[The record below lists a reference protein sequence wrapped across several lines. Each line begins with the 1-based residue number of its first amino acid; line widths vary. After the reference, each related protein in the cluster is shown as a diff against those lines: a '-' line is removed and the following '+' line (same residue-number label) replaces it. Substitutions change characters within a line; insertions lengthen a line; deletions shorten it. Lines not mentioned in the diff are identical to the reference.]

1 MDRTLN
7 HNPMI
12 PTLGQYNTIY
22 AYFGVNKADI
32 SILFEFGSDCTIDGQ
47 TSFRGDYIAKI
58 KRKGV
63 FRFSDN
69 VLIKRVK

>member
-1 MDRTLN
+1 MK
-7 HNPMI
+7 
-12 PTLGQYNTIY
+12 PTQGQWNTICT
-22 AYFGVNKADI
+22 YFRVNKE
-32 SILFEFGSDCTIDGQ
+32 SVCILFEFGSDCTRNGQ

-69 VLIKRVK
+69 VLVKRVK

>member
-1 MDRTLN
+1 MN
-7 HNPMI
+7 
-12 PTLGQYNTIY
+12 PTLGQYNTIFRL
-22 AYFGVNKADI
+22 FGVNKADV
-32 SILFEFGSDCTIDGQ
+32 SILFEFGSDCTRNGQ

-69 VLIKRVK
+69 VLVKRVK

>member
-12 PTLGQYNTIY
+12 PTLGQLNTIC
-22 AYFGVNKADI
+22 AYFGVNKADV
-32 SILFEFGSDCTIDGQ
+32 SILFEFGSDCTRNGQ
-47 TSFRGDYIAKI
+47 TSFKGDYIAKI

-63 FRFSDN
+63 FRFTDN

>member
-1 MDRTLN
+1 MN
-7 HNPMI
+7 
-12 PTLGQYNTIY
+12 PTLGQYNTIS
-22 AYFGVNKADI
+22 AYFGVNKSDV
-32 SILFEFGSDCTIDGQ
+32 SILFEFGSDCAKNGQ

-69 VLIKRVK
+69 VLVKRVK

>member
-1 MDRTLN
+1 MT
-7 HNPMI
+7 
-12 PTLGQYNTIY
+12 PTLGQYNTICTYFY
-22 AYFGVNKADI
+22 ANKADI
-32 SILFEFGSDCTIDGQ
+32 NILFEFGSDCTRNGQ
-47 TSFRGDYIAKI
+47 TSFKGDYIAKI

>member
-1 MDRTLN
+1 
-7 HNPMI
+7 MI
-12 PTLGQYNTIY
+12 PTLGQYNSIS
-22 AYFGVNKADI
+22 AYFGVNKTDV
-32 SILFEFGSDCTIDGQ
+32 SILFEFGSDCTKNGQ

-69 VLIKRVK
+69 VLVNRVK

>member
-1 MDRTLN
+1 
-7 HNPMI
+7 MI
-12 PTLGQYNTIY
+12 PTLGQYNTIS
-22 AYFGVNKADI
+22 AYFGVNKEDVC
-32 SILFEFGSDCTIDGQ
+32 ILFEFGSDRTKDGQ

>member
-1 MDRTLN
+1 MS
-7 HNPMI
+7 
-12 PTLGQYNTIY
+12 PTLGQLNTIC
-22 AYFGVNKADI
+22 AYFGVKKADI
-32 SILFEFGSDCTIDGQ
+32 SILFEFGSDYTIDGQ

-69 VLIKRVK
+69 VLIKRIK